1 MSAHA
6 SCAQPG
12 RKCRSENRA
21 RKVRRRHL
29 AALRFTRG
37 QSVFTTHEH
46 SGGIF
51 IGMMQRDYTWS
62 SIFAWG
68 LTLSGAVLA
77 TGGVIGMFWPQLD
90 ISWLCIIAFAGM
102 MAFGIGLVNCSAAGA
117 LQAIKHRKPD
127 GRQVE
132 WTVLLPALACC
143 IGFVF
148 ATNVGVHLGWEIVI
162 SNAPAGARLPPAM
175 TVDAVFYIF
184 AFAKP
189 AMAWIV
195 EGRKVMD
202 AESYA
207 AHRTARRQEANE
219 QAEAEMIRTE
229 FARAAVQPQPEPA
242 PEAIEPAPA
251 AETPA
256 VAAEPAQETVPQ
268 AAMETPAARTPKSR
282 RKPKTVEEQRAAAM
296 KAAAKR
302 VAQYRE
308 QHMGRVTDIEQ
319 ARLDQSLTPQQIAR
333 ACDTLIARGE
343 KPTMRRVAEVLG
355 TSQIRIERVWPQ
367 GVPLDGTGEVR
378 AA

>member
-1 MSAHA
+1 M
-6 SCAQPG
+6 
-12 RKCRSENRA
+12 
-21 RKVRRRHL
+21 
-29 AALRFTRG
+29 FTSRELDG
-37 QSVFTTHEH
+37 AILITMT
-46 SGGIF
+46 
-51 IGMMQRDYTWS
+51 QREYTWS

-77 TGGVIGMFWPQLD
+77 TGGVIGMFWPQLE
-90 ISWLCIIAFAGM
+90 IGWLCIIAFAGM

-132 WTVLLPALACC
+132 WAVLLPALACC
-143 IGFVF
+143 LGFVF
-148 ATNVGVHLGWEIVI
+148 ATNVGVHLGWEIVTA
-162 SNAPAGARLPPAM
+162 NAPAGAKLPPVM

-195 EGRKVMD
+195 EGRKAMD
-202 AESYA
+202 AEDYA
-207 AHRTARRQEANE
+207 AMRVARRQEA
-219 QAEAEMIRTE
+219 AEVAAAELVRAE
-229 FARAAVQPQPEPA
+229 LAREEEVLMPA
-242 PEAIEPAPA
+242 PPLQSLLQETPAITPEAAPPAPA
-251 AETPA
+251 EP
-256 VAAEPAQETVPQ
+256 AAEQTA
-268 AAMETPAARTPKSR
+268 AAMAEEAPKPRTKAK

-302 VAQYRE
+302 VASFRE
-308 QHMGRVTDIEQ
+308 QHMGRVHDIGE
-319 ARLDQSLTPQQIAR
+319 ARWDQPLTPLEIAR

-343 KPTMRRVAEVLG
+343 KPSMRRVAEILG
-355 TSQIRIERVWPQ
+355 VSQLRVEKGWPQ

>member
-1 MSAHA
+1 MPIGKACH
-6 SCAQPG
+6 
-12 RKCRSENRA
+12 
-21 RKVRRRHL
+21 RHL
-29 AALRFTRG
+29 AAWRFTRG
-37 QSVFTTHEH
+37 QSVFTSQKH

-51 IGMMQRDYTWS
+51 IGMVQRDYTWS

-162 SNAPAGARLPPAM
+162 ANAPEGAKLPPAM

-195 EGRKVMD
+195 EGRKAMD
-202 AESYA
+202 VESYA
-207 AHRTARRQEANE
+207 AHRASRRQEAAE
-219 QAEAEMIRTE
+219 LAEAEMIRTE
-229 FARAAVQPQPEPA
+229 FARAAVQPQPEPE
-242 PEAIEPAPA
+242 PEPASDTVEPAAPA
-251 AETPA
+251 AETSAAAAQPVQETIQQA
-256 VAAEPAQETVPQ
+256 VA
-268 AAMETPAARTPKSR
+268 ETPAARAPKSK

-319 ARLDQSLTPQQIAR
+319 ARLEQSLTPQQIAR

-355 TSQIRIERVWPQ
+355 VSQIRIERVWPQ

>member
-1 MSAHA
+1 M
-6 SCAQPG
+6 
-12 RKCRSENRA
+12 
-21 RKVRRRHL
+21 
-29 AALRFTRG
+29 
-37 QSVFTTHEH
+37 
-46 SGGIF
+46 I
-51 IGMMQRDYTWS
+51 QREYTWS

-77 TGGVIGMFWPQLD
+77 TGGAIGMFWPHLD
-90 ISWLCIIAFAGM
+90 ISWMCVVAFAGM

-132 WTVLLPALACC
+132 WAVLVPALACT

-148 ATNVGVHLGWEIVI
+148 ATNVGVHMGWEIVI
-162 SNAPAGARLPPAM
+162 ANAPEGAKLPPAI

-195 EGRKVMD
+195 EGRKAMD
-202 AESYA
+202 AEAYA
-207 AHRTARRQEANE
+207 AHRMMRRHEAAE
-219 QAEAEMIRTE
+219 MAEAEMIRTE
-229 FARAAVQPQPEPA
+229 FARASAPQQEAAPVAAPEPQ
-242 PEAIEPAPA
+242 APA
-251 AETPA
+251 A
-256 VAAEPAQETVPQ
+256 AAEPGASDAQE
-268 AAMETPAARTPKSR
+268 APATRGSKVR

-302 VAQYRE
+302 VATYRE
-308 QHMGRVTDIEQ
+308 QHLGRVHDIEQ
-319 ARLDQSLTPQQIAR
+319 ARLDQAVTPLQIAR

-343 KPTMRRVAEVLG
+343 KPTVRRVAEILG
-355 TSQIRIERVWPQ
+355 VSQMRVEKSWPA
-367 GVPLDGTGEVR
+367 GVPLDGTGEFR